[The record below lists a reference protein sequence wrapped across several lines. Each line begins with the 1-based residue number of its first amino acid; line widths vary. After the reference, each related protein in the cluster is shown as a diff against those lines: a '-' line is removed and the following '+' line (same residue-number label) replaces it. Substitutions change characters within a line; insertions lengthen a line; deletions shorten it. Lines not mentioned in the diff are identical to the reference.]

1 MVVRTATLAD
11 PPVRVSTLELF
22 FDLVFVFTITQVTAI
37 MVESPDGSGVA
48 QAAITM
54 SIIYWMYGGYA
65 WLTNARGPDT
75 LTRRGILL
83 AGMAAFFVCSLAVP
97 SAFDEG
103 GLAFAIGYLLVVLVH
118 AAGFIVYAG
127 AAAMRPVARLLS
139 WNLLSAG
146 LILGA
151 AWAHGPADWILWG
164 AAVGVQLIT
173 PIVIRVGQNFRINAV
188 HFGERHGL
196 VILIVLGE
204 SLVSVAVASE
214 HQGVGPRLAIG
225 VLVGLALATVM
236 WWMYFGGDDER
247 AVAAMEAAPAA
258 KRPVWAITGYF
269 LAHYVMIFGILMIA
283 AGTHLG
289 VHDLFERTSVPGAW
303 LIACGGGL
311 FALGSAGFRQALHF
325 APPLPR
331 AIAGVACLVTYPI
344 GRYVS
349 PTAELAAV
357 AMVLGVMLLLE
368 SRVDGEPD
376 VTPPVASEK
385 MAA

>member
-1 MVVRTATLAD
+1 VAVRTAKLAD
-11 PPVRVSTLELF
+11 PPIRVSTLELF
-22 FDLVFVFTITQVTAI
+22 FDLVFVFTITQVMAI
-37 MVESPDGSGVA
+37 MVDSPDGRGVA

-65 WLTNARGPDT
+65 WLTNSGGPDT
-75 LTRRGILL
+75 LTRRVILL

-103 GLAFAIGYLLVVLVH
+103 GLAFAVGYLLVVLVH

-127 AAAMRPVARLLS
+127 AAAIRPVERLLS
-139 WNLLSAG
+139 WNLVSAG

-151 AWAHGPADWILWG
+151 AWAHGPADWLLWG
-164 AAVGVQLIT
+164 AAVVVQLIT
-173 PIVIRVGQNFRINAV
+173 PIVIRVGQNFRINAA

-204 SLVSVAVASE
+204 SLVSVALASE
-214 HQGVGPRLAIG
+214 HQRVGLRLTIG

-247 AVAAMEAAPAA
+247 AVSAMEAAPAE

-269 LAHYVMIFGILMIA
+269 LAHYVMIFGILMVA

-289 VHDLFERTSVPGAW
+289 VDDLFARTSAAGAW
-303 LIACGGGL
+303 IVACGGGL
-311 FALGSAGFRQALHF
+311 FALGSAAFRQALHF
-325 APPLPR
+325 APPLSR
-331 AIAGVACLVTYPI
+331 AVGGLACLAAYPI
-344 GRYVS
+344 GRYGS
-349 PTAELAAV
+349 ATAELAAV
-357 AMVLGVMLLLE
+357 AVVFGVTLLLE
-368 SRVDGEPD
+368 SRPDGEPD
-376 VTPPVASEK
+376 VTPPVRSEK

>member
-1 MVVRTATLAD
+1 VRTATLAD

-65 WLTNARGPDT
+65 WLTNSRGPDT

-103 GLAFAIGYLLVVLVH
+103 GLAFAVGYLLVVLVH

-127 AAAMRPVARLLS
+127 AAAMRPVVRLLS
-139 WNLLSAG
+139 WNLVSAG

-151 AWAHGPADWILWG
+151 AWAHGPADWLLWG
-164 AAVGVQLIT
+164 TAVGVQLIT

-247 AVAAMEAAPAA
+247 AVSAMEAAPAA

-269 LAHYVMIFGILMIA
+269 LAHYVMILGILMVA

-289 VHDLFERTSVPGAW
+289 VHDLFEQTSPPGAW
-303 LIACGGGL
+303 LTACGGGL

-331 AIAGVACLVTYPI
+331 AVAGAACLVTYPI

-349 PTAELAAV
+349 PAAELAAV
-357 AMVLGVMLLLE
+357 AVVLGVTLLLE
-368 SRVDGEPD
+368 SRLDGEPD
-376 VTPPVASEK
+376 VTPPVPSEK